1 MNTSMRMRVETP
13 SAPTGIPLE
22 LVPLLSPY
30 GRDRRLSLR
39 VEHMPSRA
47 RLSRGRN
54 NGDHSWS
61 LTRDELDGL
70 LYLPP
75 KGMTESHMLSI
86 RIVSLDSDDGAT
98 LAVLEVPIIAES
110 DTDIESDVAISGDSV
125 SAAQSSELRRLRAE
139 LTETKSS
146 LRKSESELAKTQ
158 REVER
163 ARAEGSGQKIDAELE
178 SARLSWKAELDE
190 RLAEAAMDAANTL
203 EKNRASWQ
211 AETNSRVARAEERL
225 GERIEKASR
234 IWKREAEVE
243 LSKAEDAWKAGE
255 STRLAAAQAA
265 WQEQSERALA
275 KETARLKRAESDL
288 ATARAEAARGSPD
301 AAQLRRLRDEVTT
314 LQSSLSDRDT
324 KLAEVE
330 AAQKLLLDRAR
341 KESDAALAAGESNWK
356 SREATRLAE
365 ARAQWQEQSTQT
377 LAKATARL
385 EKVEAALAEARA
397 EAKATRERRDS
408 SETRRLR
415 SELEEARGALAERE
429 TRLTE
434 AQSSASRDIERLQR
448 QNELALSKA
457 EAERKAAEAERETRS
472 AEAQSSASRAI
483 ERARRESELA
493 LSKAEAEWKAAEAE
507 RFDAAQAKWQDQLAE
522 ALSEVTG
529 RLQKSEAA
537 LSDLRTQAKAA
548 TERRETAELRRLR
561 ADVTAAQATLAARD
575 AEMAELQ
582 LAGEEVSERVR
593 EETQAALLEAENA
606 WKMGEASRLA
616 VNEAKLKEKF
626 ARELATSAARA
637 DRAEADLSALR
648 TEAKTSRDR
657 NDTTEIRQ
665 LRTEFATTRA
675 ALAEREA
682 QLAESQLA
690 ASRAREL
697 ARTEAEA
704 ALSKAQEAWKA
715 SQAIRLAELE
725 TRERERSAVAMAEA
739 MARLKRTE
747 AALGEARTQIET
759 MRDPANDAELGRVR
773 GELAAMQNSQSER
786 DAELAQARAEVRKAR
801 DRWTEQSRAQLQR
814 AEQAWRVE
822 EAERL
827 EAARREWVRDAR
839 LEGTADESSQAPADS
854 LPSPSIRRWALGGT
868 LVAAFAVSIVLLISY
883 PRLFTPQT
891 SGPAIESAGGAAT
904 PRPPLPNPL
913 PTTEAV
919 AEVNVSSAK
928 LRSAPSSTSDVV
940 IKLPRGTK
948 LSVLERRGSWAHV
961 RTAAESGASTRD
973 GWIFSSFL
981 KFASSSSAVK
991 H

>member
-1 MNTSMRMRVETP
+1 MPPEQRNSFPAPILELAARNVVRRRLALATTRKSLTGAYRVNTSMRMRVETP

-75 KGMTESHMLSI
+75 KDMTESHTLSI

-110 DTDIESDVAISGDSV
+110 DADNESDGVISGDSV

-146 LRKSESELAKTQ
+146 LRKSESELAKTR

-178 SARLSWKAELDE
+178 SARLSWKTELDE
-190 RLAEAAMDAANTL
+190 RLAEAAIDAANTL
-203 EKNRASWQ
+203 EKTRAAWQ
-211 AETNSRVARAEERL
+211 GETNARVARAEEHL
-225 GERIEKASR
+225 GERIEKTSR
-234 IWKREAEVE
+234 IWKREAEAE
-243 LSKAEDAWKAGE
+243 LSKAENAWKAGE
-255 STRLAAAQAA
+255 STRLATAQAA

-275 KETARLKRAESDL
+275 QEAARLKRAESDL

-301 AAQLRRLRDEVTT
+301 AAQLRRLRDEITI

-324 KLAEVE
+324 KLVEVE
-330 AAQKLLLDRAR
+330 AAQKLLLDRVR
-341 KESDAALAAGESNWK
+341 KESDAALWIGESNWK

-377 LAKATARL
+377 MAKATTRL

-415 SELEEARGALAERE
+415 AELEEARAALAERE
-429 TRLTE
+429 TRL
-434 AQSSASRDIERLQR
+434 
-448 QNELALSKA
+448 
-457 EAERKAAEAERETRS
+457 

-483 ERARRESELA
+483 ERSQRQNELA

-507 RFDAAQAKWQDQLAE
+507 RFEVAQAKWQDQLAE
-522 ALSEVTG
+522 ALSGMTS

-537 LSDLRTQAKAA
+537 LSDARAQAKAA

-561 ADVTAAQATLAARD
+561 AEVTAAQATLAARD

-582 LAGEEVSERVR
+582 LAAEEAIERVR
-593 EETQAALLEAENA
+593 EETEAAFADGENA
-606 WKMGEASRLA
+606 WKAGEVSRLA
-616 VNEAKLKEKF
+616 ANEAKLKEKF
-626 ARELATSAARA
+626 ARELATSTARA
-637 DRAEADLSALR
+637 DRAEAALSASR
-648 TEAKTSRDR
+648 TESKTARDR
-657 NDTTEIRQ
+657 NDTADIRQ
-665 LRTEFATTRA
+665 LRTEFAATRA

-697 ARTEAEA
+697 ARKEAEA
-704 ALSKAQEAWKA
+704 ALSKVQEAWKA

-725 TRERERSAVAMAEA
+725 TRERERSAVAMAEI
-739 MARLKRTE
+739 MARLERTE

-759 MRDPANDAELGRVR
+759 MRDPANDADLGRVR
-773 GELAAMQNSQSER
+773 AELAAMQFSQVER
-786 DAELAQARAEVRKAR
+786 EAELAQARAEVRKAR
-801 DRWTEQSRAQLQR
+801 DRWAEQSRTALQR
-814 AEQAWRVE
+814 AQDAWRVE

-827 EAARREWVRDAR
+827 EAARRQWERDAR

-854 LPSPSIRRWALGGT
+854 LHSPSIRRWALGGT
-868 LVAAFAVSIVLLISY
+868 LVAAFAVGILLVISY
-883 PRLFTPQT
+883 PPLFTPPEMST
-891 SGPAIESAGGAAT
+891 PAIESAKGVVTGHAQI
-904 PRPPLPNPL
+904 PNRPP
-913 PTTEAV
+913 TAEAV
-919 AEVNVSSAK
+919 AQVIVSSAN
-928 LRSAPSSTSDVV
+928 LRSAPSVTSDVV

-948 LSVLERRGSWAHV
+948 LSVLEHRGSWAHV
-961 RTAAESGASTRD
+961 RIEGEDSKPARE
-973 GWIFSSFL
+973 GWLYNSYL
-981 KFASSSSAVK
+981 KEVARQ
-991 H
+991 

>member
-1 MNTSMRMRVETP
+1 
-13 SAPTGIPLE
+13 
-22 LVPLLSPY
+22 
-30 GRDRRLSLR
+30 
-39 VEHMPSRA
+39 MPSRA

-70 LYLPP
+70 LYMPP
-75 KGMTESHMLSI
+75 KGMTESHTLSI

-139 LTETKSS
+139 LTEAKSS
-146 LRKSESELAKTQ
+146 LRKSESELAKTR

-211 AETNSRVARAEERL
+211 TETNARVARAEERL

-255 STRLAAAQAA
+255 SARLAAAQAA
-265 WQEQSERALA
+265 WQEQSERALT

-314 LQSSLSDRDT
+314 LQLSLSDRDT

-415 SELEEARGALAERE
+415 SELEEARAALAERE

-434 AQSSASRDIERLQR
+434 AQSSASRD
-448 QNELALSKA
+448 
-457 EAERKAAEAERETRS
+457 
-472 AEAQSSASRAI
+472 I

-522 ALSEVTG
+522 ALSEVTS

-537 LSDLRTQAKAA
+537 LSDLRAQAKAA
-548 TERRETAELRRLR
+548 SERRETAELRRLR
-561 ADVTAAQATLAARD
+561 AEVTAAQATLAARD

-582 LAGEEVSERVR
+582 LAGDEVSERVR
-593 EETQAALLEAENA
+593 EETQAALLNAENA

-616 VNEAKLKEKF
+616 ANEAKLKEKF
-626 ARELATSAARA
+626 ARELAMSAARA

-648 TEAKTSRDR
+648 TEAKTARDR

-747 AALGEARTQIET
+747 TALGEARTQIET

-773 GELAAMQNSQSER
+773 AELAAMQNSQSER

-814 AEQAWRVE
+814 AEEAWRVE
-822 EAERL
+822 EAGRL
-827 EAARREWVRDAR
+827 EAARREWARDAR
-839 LEGTADESSQAPADS
+839 LEGTADESSQVPADS
-854 LPSPSIRRWALGGT
+854 LHSPSIRRWALGGT
-868 LVAAFAVSIVLLISY
+868 LVAALAVSIVLLISY

-904 PRPPLPNPL
+904 ARPPLPNPL

-928 LRSAPSSTSDVV
+928 LRSAPSSSSDVV

-961 RTAAESGASTRD
+961 RTAGDSGASTRD

-981 KFASSSSAVK
+981 NIASSSSAVK